1 MRDIIIVAITLLG
14 MLVGVYLCDD
24 ILAAMGISAQP
35 AAPTSVQPETPAA
48 EQSAHSPVS

>member
-14 MLVGVYLCDD
+14 MVVGVYLCDD

-48 EQSAHSPVS
+48 DKASTAP